1 MINSTILPTGNY
13 NTCTL
18 AVKEYLCLYLFTGF
32 GDLEFSMYA
41 YVSALASVV
50 CQSFYLTY
58 IQKSGVEEG
67 LSTVTV
73 LFTNSVNCVPLLLIY
88 TLFNKELFS
97 ALAFDGLNI
106 TGFQVC
112 FLCCTC
118 RKATSGLSC
127 LKGE

>member
-1 MINSTILPTGNY
+1 
-13 NTCTL
+13 
-18 AVKEYLCLYLFTGF
+18 
-32 GDLEFSMYA
+32 MYA

-73 LFTNSVNCVPLLLIY
+73 LFTNSVNCIPLLLIF
-88 TLFNKELFS
+88 TLCNKELFS

-106 TGFQVC
+106 TGFQVR

-118 RKATSGLSC
+118 TCRKVTSGLNWS
-127 LKGE
+127 KGG